1 MKKYSYALLIT
12 LFAFTGASFAAP
24 ADNPIKIHVNHLE
37 YISGDQNSTSMW
49 NDQLEQM
56 IKPILLSD
64 DDFTVKASELNKLG
78 IKYGPMSASAHCK
91 VNGGNTATIYNLDVI
106 NGGPILECHLTA
118 VK

>member
-37 YISGDQNSTSMW
+37 YISGDQNPTSLRSGQ
-49 NDQLEQM
+49 DIIE
-56 IKPILLSD
+56 PILISGEVL
-64 DDFTVKASELNKLG
+64 VKASELNNLS
-78 IKYGPMSASAHCK
+78 INYAMSASAHCK
-91 VNGGNTATIYNLDVI
+91 VNGGPAATIYNLDVK
-106 NGGPILECHLTA
+106 NGQFGRTLECQLTA